1 MKKDIGGCGC
11 QLAMFGLAL
20 LAFSLVISGFSL
32 FGQVRSDPQIP
43 TCGTLAHWFVSG
55 QAYSAACT
63 KGMHIRLWEFF
74 CATPIGVAIILAI
87 LAALFGGA
95 IGAGP
100 DAAGT
105 FRSGGSTWSW
115 KLWWK

>member
-1 MKKDIGGCGC
+1 MKKDVGGCGF
-11 QLAMFGLAL
+11 QLALAGLVL
-20 LAFSLVISGFSL
+20 LGFSLVISGFSL
-32 FGQVRSDPQIP
+32 FGQVRSDPQVA

-63 KGMHIRLWEFF
+63 HGMHVRLIEFF
-74 CATPIGVAIILAI
+74 CATPVGVAIILAI

-95 IGAGP
+95 MGAGP
-100 DAAGT
+100 DAVGT

>member
-1 MKKDIGGCGC
+1 MKKDVGGCGF
-11 QLAMFGLAL
+11 QLAMAGLVL
-20 LAFSLVISGFSL
+20 LGFSLVISGFSL
-32 FGQVRSDPQIP
+32 FGQVRTNDESS
-43 TCGTLAHWFVSG
+43 CGTLAHWFVSG

-63 KGMHIRLWEFF
+63 KGMHVRLWEFF

-100 DAAGT
+100 DASGT